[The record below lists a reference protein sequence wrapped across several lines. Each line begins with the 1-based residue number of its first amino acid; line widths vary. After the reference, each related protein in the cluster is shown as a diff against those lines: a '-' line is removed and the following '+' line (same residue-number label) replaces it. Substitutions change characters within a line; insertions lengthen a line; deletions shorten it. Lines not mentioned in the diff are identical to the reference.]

1 MSDLRVIVHAGNDV
15 VPAYV
20 DVGIQDDVPRRAL
33 LSAESTLTFV
43 DADGETRTV
52 DLTAWR
58 VKQSRQPEPDFP
70 SRFSLVAP
78 ERFPFRLAPG
88 SQATLRLAVAG
99 GTTYAGSGLVI
110 GDSAPPP
117 QSGVI
122 AEARQAADAIS
133 LYAAYPILTSP
144 GPDYASGGGGG
155 AGGSAGGGGDARA
168 IVQRE
173 WRNVLGRVPRDGDVA
188 GMLAALDRRFVAQEA
203 DGVDS
208 WAYVPGSVVGQNDV
222 GAGVTGA
229 QASLASFAQRVS
241 EEIATPVAEA
251 QPLRM
256 LDDNPD
262 EVDIAR
268 AGFWASWQSFV
279 ASLGDEGGLPA
290 ARSAVLLRQA
300 REQLVRFGVQ
310 LGMFEQGALEV
321 VVAVDGGSEI
331 DAIRRIPIS
340 REFVL
345 TRDDE
350 ERLTGFLIVRDRV
363 AAVARAFAET
373 IATDAA
379 TPDYGMVFTWLQRDL
394 DVLPEL
400 VRDVRWAL
408 DSVDFGLE
416 QQEICALQPEDPN
429 SMTLAGVL
437 QWSEDLSDEGR
448 TLLQDGGVRGAA
460 MLAERAD
467 ALRDTLAI
475 LDRMIDTRRGGGVS
489 AARLAMSRIRVPIG
503 LLGDAVVRVRDRA
516 GQIAQEAEGAA
527 LGAPVG

>member
-1 MSDLRVIVHAGNDV
+1 MSDLRVIVHAGSDV
-15 VPAYV
+15 VPAHV
-20 DVGIQDDVPRRAL
+20 DVGIPDDVPRRAL

-43 DADGETRTV
+43 DAGGETSTI
-52 DLTAWR
+52 DLADWR
-58 VKQSRQPEPDFP
+58 VRQSRRPEPGFP
-70 SRFSLVAP
+70 SRFALIAP
-78 ERFPFRLAPG
+78 DRLGLQLRHG
-88 SQATLRLAVAG
+88 SQATLRLAITG
-99 GTTYAGSGLVI
+99 GTTHAGSGLVI
-110 GDSAPPP
+110 GDSPPSP
-117 QSGVI
+117 QGGVI
-122 AEARQAADAIS
+122 AEAREAVDAVS

-144 GPDYASGGGGG
+144 GPDGGSG
-155 AGGSAGGGGDARA
+155 AGTPAGGGDARA

-188 GMLAALDRRFVAQEA
+188 GMLAALDRRFVETDA
-203 DGVDS
+203 DGVDG
-208 WAYVPGSVVGQNDV
+208 WTYVPGSYVGQNDV

-229 QASLASFAQRVS
+229 QASLASFANRVG
-241 EEIATPVAEA
+241 EEIGTYVAEA

-256 LDDNPD
+256 LDENPE

-300 REQLVRFGVQ
+300 REQLVRFGIQ

-321 VVAVDGGSEI
+321 VVSIDGGSEI

-350 ERLTGFLIVRDRV
+350 ERLTNFLIVRDRV

-373 IATDAA
+373 IGTDAV

-416 QQEICALQPEDPN
+416 QQEVCALQPDDPN
-429 SMTLAGVL
+429 SMTLASVL

-460 MLAERAD
+460 MLAERAA

-527 LGAPVG
+527 QGAPVG